1 MPVQFPTLLICT
13 PHLPCQVLYDA
24 RPVAVLHAGQDAAA
38 LPLPTSGQGVL
49 TLAPLLSGP
58 ARCPLNLLVTTSR
71 GEVHLPLGGEEQPV
85 HLSRWPDGLWELIAE
100 PPLLAPPPALPVPVD
115 VLEREGLRAT
125 LYQDQG
131 LRLSLEQE
139 GRPAL
144 DVPVTYGEDQG
155 RLSLMDSAAGPL
167 ILARGP
173 GRDGGEYLLA
183 VHAQSAQVYLDTWFH
198 QIRLAG
204 EGALLRRTLPDT
216 VGHQLA
222 ERWVFQPGRPPECAQ
237 RGYVVSGSAPQ
248 TPEDTASALAEA
260 AALGLWDEAAG
271 YLAAG
276 AAGLQAARDMLGAFD
291 EVVAPRHLPVDL
303 PAGVPVALLS
313 VQEPWLSQ
321 VRIVCMQVIPQSDA
335 AGPYKVAGIA
345 G

>member
-1 MPVQFPTLLICT
+1 MPVQFPTLLIST
-13 PHLPCQVLYDA
+13 PHLACQVLYDA

-38 LPLPTSGQGVL
+38 LPLPATGQGVL
-49 TLAPLLSGP
+49 SIQPLLTGP
-58 ARCPLNLLVTTSR
+58 ARCPIHLLVTTSR
-71 GEVHLPLGGEEQPV
+71 GEVHLPLGGEDQPA
-85 HLSRWPDGLWELIAE
+85 HLSRWPGGLWELIAE
-100 PPLLAPPPALPVPVD
+100 PPLLAPAPATPMPVD
-115 VLEREGLRAT
+115 ILERGTLRAA

-131 LRLSLEQE
+131 LRLSLERD
-139 GRPAL
+139 GRPVL
-144 DVPVTYGEDQG
+144 DAPVAHGTGQG
-155 RLSLMDSAAGPL
+155 RLSVMDSAAGEL
-167 ILARGP
+167 LLARGP
-173 GRDGGEYLLA
+173 GDEGGEYLTI
-183 VHAQSAQVYLDTWFH
+183 VHIDSAQVYLDTWCH
-198 QIRLAG
+198 QARLAN
-204 EGALLRRTLPDT
+204 EGVLLTRTLPDC

-237 RGYVVSGSAPQ
+237 RGYAVTGGMPQ
-248 TPEDTASALAEA
+248 TPEDTAAALADA

-276 AAGLQAARDMLGAFD
+276 AAGLEAARSMLGAFD

-321 VRIVCMQVIPQSDA
+321 VRIVCMQIIPQSDA